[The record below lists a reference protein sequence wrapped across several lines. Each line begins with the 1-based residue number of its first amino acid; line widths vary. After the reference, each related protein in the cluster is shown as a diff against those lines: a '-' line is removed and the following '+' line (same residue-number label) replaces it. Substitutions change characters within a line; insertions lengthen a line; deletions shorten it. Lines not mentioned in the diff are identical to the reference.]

1 MLTAPSTILSFPA
14 SAGFV
19 FQDDELIFI
28 LVTSKDPGI
37 RCERDLDLIKPSLAK
52 TYGVQDVH
60 SSPGCAGWTDARTAV
75 DLCCGHDASGSLLT
89 VSYRRKGRAFDP
101 AKHAVVK

>member
-37 RCERDLDLIKPSLAK
+37 RCERDLDLINAITRENLRGTRCPLFSWMRRLDGRS
-52 TYGVQDVH
+52 YG
-60 SSPGCAGWTDARTAV
+60 
-75 DLCCGHDASGSLLT
+75 SGSLL
-89 VSYRRKGRAFDP
+89 RARCVRLSADG
-101 AKHAVVK
+101 